1 MFLPA
6 ISVVAL
12 TSLLSPLQGADWS
25 RFRGSNG
32 AGTATTAALPV
43 TWSDTSNIRWKRE
56 LPGPGSSSPIVVGKH
71 VFVTCY
77 TGYGTDQEKPGRAD
91 DLKRHLICFER
102 GSGQTVWS
110 QSIDGVLPEDDFKGF
125 IVQHG
130 YASHTPVSD
139 GERVYAFLGKSGVIA
154 FDLDGNRLW
163 RTTVGTESGS
173 HGWGSG
179 ASPILHE
186 NLVIV
191 NASEESQSLYA
202 LNKRTGSQVWRAQAA
217 GLANSWSTPVLA
229 DAPDGSKELVV
240 AVPDEVWGLNPDTGK
255 LLWRVTAG
263 IGSFV
268 CPSVVTQG
276 GIVYAMGGRGRGDGA
291 LVAIRTGGRGD
302 VTDSHTIWAS
312 KEYSPVPT
320 PLLYDGR
327 IYCLN
332 DSGIVICVDASDG
345 SLIYKER
352 LLGGGAGGNRSTY
365 ASMVVAGGKIY
376 AVSRFNGTYVI
387 AVGDEYKQLA
397 VNVMEDDDSDFHG
410 TPAISDD
417 QMFLRSNRYLYCVEA
432 E

>member
-1 MFLPA
+1 MTRFLPA

-32 AGTATTAALPV
+32 AGTAATAALPV

-163 RTTVGTESGS
+163 QTTVGTESGS

-202 LNKRTGSQVWRAQAA
+202 LDKRTGSQVWRAQAA

-229 DAPDGSKELVV
+229 ERA
-240 AVPDEVWGLNPDTGK
+240 
-255 LLWRVTAG
+255 
-263 IGSFV
+263 
-268 CPSVVTQG
+268 
-276 GIVYAMGGRGRGDGA
+276 
-291 LVAIRTGGRGD
+291 
-302 VTDSHTIWAS
+302 
-312 KEYSPVPT
+312 
-320 PLLYDGR
+320 GR
-327 IYCLN
+327 IQRTC
-332 DSGIVICVDASDG
+332 CC
-345 SLIYKER
+345 
-352 LLGGGAGGNRSTY
+352 GAG
-365 ASMVVAGGKIY
+365 
-376 AVSRFNGTYVI
+376 
-387 AVGDEYKQLA
+387 
-397 VNVMEDDDSDFHG
+397 
-410 TPAISDD
+410 
-417 QMFLRSNRYLYCVEA
+417 
-432 E
+432 